1 MRPLWQGAISF
12 GLILIPVKMYKATK
26 ERNLDFHLVREGDL
40 CPIRYARVCKST
52 GEEVP
57 YDKIAKSYEYQKGDQ
72 VIFHDEDFKKFYSKR
87 TETIEVT
94 EFVNEAEIDIKYYE
108 QPYFLEPEKGADK
121 VYALL
126 REALKKSKKV
136 GIAKYVLHNLEHL
149 GVIKPEDDILMLN
162 QIRFDSEIRKPID
175 LKIPAS
181 KKFSEKELDTAILL
195 IDQLSEAFKPGKFKD
210 TYTDELKVAI
220 SKKSKSKT
228 VNAPKSKIVK
238 DKPAEVVDLLGKLRK
253 SLQDAKTGQQKTM
266 RKKTASSK

>member
-26 ERNLDFHLVREGDL
+26 ERSLDFHLVREGDL
-40 CPIRYARVCKST
+40 CPIKYARVCKST

-94 EFVNEAEIDIKYYE
+94 EFANEAEIDMKYYE

-136 GIAKYVLHNLEHL
+136 GIARYVLHNLEHL
-149 GVIKPEDDILMLN
+149 GVIKPE
-162 QIRFDSEIRKPID
+162 
-175 LKIPAS
+175 
-181 KKFSEKELDTAILL
+181 
-195 IDQLSEAFKPGKFKD
+195 KFKD
-210 TYTDELKVAI
+210 TYTEELKEAI
-220 SKKSKSKT
+220 AKKSKSKT
-228 VNAPKSKIVK
+228 VSVPGTRKVK
-238 DKPAEVVDLLGKLRK
+238 DKPTEVVDLLGKLRK
-253 SLQDAKTGQQKTM
+253 SLQDVKTGQQKNM
-266 RKKTASSK
+266 RKKTAS